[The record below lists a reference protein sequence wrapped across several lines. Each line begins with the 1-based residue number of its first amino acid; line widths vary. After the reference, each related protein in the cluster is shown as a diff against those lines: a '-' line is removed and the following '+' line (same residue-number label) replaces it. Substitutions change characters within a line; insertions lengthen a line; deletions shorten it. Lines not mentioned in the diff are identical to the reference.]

1 MRSYHN
7 SKKNNIRLLKQKKFN
22 KKFHFNN
29 KNEQK
34 KLKVT
39 YQNPKFYDNHINNM
53 TANIEEYAH
62 HHPKY
67 LMKKFNINNRIELPL
82 NSMSSEKN
90 KEKNLAYSEKTF
102 SYNKTSKNLTSVKK
116 NLFRNSE
123 TFYNE
128 SNIGEK
134 YINNE
139 TENKKSDSVNKNKK
153 SNSKKKY
160 RIYTENITNFENS
173 LNIQIN
179 NTYTNCNNSINNT
192 INNTIN
198 NAINNTNN
206 NTFSS
211 NSNNNIINNININI
225 KQSSYN
231 INTITNYYQSLKHNL
246 RRNKN
251 IKIQHFSQSN
261 IKSNNNTEIK
271 NKLHKKSKINRL
283 KESIQLSQPK
293 LLTKVNNFKPLKS
306 SYNEVIKKKREMLK
320 NANSIYLS
328 SPFRKNISEYE
339 EKKNEANN
347 ENKNSRKK
355 IWSSEYRN
363 NNKKTYYEVSSNTKT
378 IKSQSFSASKRN
390 PKFRYKYIKNKVQML
405 SRNNF
410 SKLEI
415 FHTKSNNN
423 ISPKQIRRKSNIAS
437 SNYDIVSGANHS
449 IKVITD
455 ISQNNLPTITNL
467 TKINSISN
475 KTKHKE
481 IKKQIMDDKFS
492 RYIIFGKNL
501 LCRMEKKECNI
512 CHKYFDSHLFK
523 IHYNSHPSQI
533 FEWFYLGSFSNACDI
548 KELRKNKINYILNCA
563 IECHNKNLP
572 KYIKEL
578 HLKIKDIEN
587 FDLINYFEEA
597 NEFINKCKL
606 EGGTILVHCKLGI
619 SRSASF
625 VIAYLIKNNN
635 LSVEK
640 ALNFVKQKRNQIKP
654 NEGFMSQLKKYERLI
669 YLRKV

>member
-1 MRSYHN
+1 MKNHHN
-7 SKKNNIRLLKQKKFN
+7 NRKNNIRLLKPKKFN
-22 KKFHFNN
+22 QKFSLNN
-29 KNEQK
+29 KEQK

-39 YQNPKFYDNHINNM
+39 YQNPKFYNHSISQM
-53 TANIEEYAH
+53 TENIEEYAH
-62 HHPKY
+62 SRPQY
-67 LMKKFNINNRIELPL
+67 LLKKLDLYNKIKLPL
-82 NSMSSEKN
+82 NPMSSEKN
-90 KEKNLAYSEKTF
+90 NNDNMEYPEKTF
-102 SYNKTSKNLTSVKK
+102 SYNKTSKNLTIIKK
-116 NLFRNSE
+116 NLFRKSE
-123 TFYNE
+123 TFSNE
-128 SNIGEK
+128 SNLGEK

-139 TENKKSDSVNKNKK
+139 IENKLNDNINKNEI
-153 SNSKKKY
+153 SNSIKKF
-160 RIYTENITNFENS
+160 RLYTESNFDNS
-173 LNIQIN
+173 LNVHIN
-179 NTYTNCNNSINNT
+179 NIYSNCNNSLSNT
-192 INNTIN
+192 F
-198 NAINNTNN
+198 N
-206 NTFSS
+206 NTFSN

-231 INTITNYYQSLKHNL
+231 INTITNFYQSLKHNF

-251 IKIQHFSQSN
+251 VKIQHFSHSN
-261 IKSNNNTEIK
+261 IKSNNISEIK
-271 NKLHKKSKINRL
+271 NKLHRKTRINKL

-293 LLTKVNNFKPLKS
+293 LQSKYNNFKPQKG
-306 SYNEVIKKKREMLK
+306 SYYEEIKKKREMLK
-320 NANSIYLS
+320 KVNSTCLS
-328 SPFRKNISEYE
+328 SPFRKNINKYE
-339 EKKNEANN
+339 EKKNKSNN

-355 IWSSEYRN
+355 IWSTEFRKN
-363 NNKKTYYEVSSNTKT
+363 NISNYYKISSNKINTTKT

-415 FHTKSNNN
+415 FHTKTNSH
-423 ISPKQIRRKSNIAS
+423 ISSKQIRRKSKLSNT
-437 SNYDIVSGANHS
+437 NYDSISGAHHS

-455 ISQNNLPTITNL
+455 ISQNSLPNISNL
-467 TKINSISN
+467 TSINKISN
-475 KTKHKE
+475 KRKYKDL
-481 IKKQIMDDKFS
+481 KKQIIDSKYT
-492 RYIIFGKNL
+492 RYINFGKNL
-501 LCRMEKKECNI
+501 LCKMEKKECNI

-563 IECHNKNLP
+563 IECHNKKLP
-572 KYIKEL
+572 KDIKEL
-578 HLKIKDIEN
+578 HLKIKDNEN

-606 EGGTILVHCKLGI
+606 EGGTLLVHCKLGI

-625 VIAYLIKNNN
+625 VIAYLMENNN

-654 NEGFMSQLKKYERLI
+654 NEGFMSQLKRYERLI
-669 YLRKV
+669 HFK

>member
-7 SKKNNIRLLKQKKFN
+7 SKKNNIRLLKQKKSNQKFLLNNRNDQN
-22 KKFHFNN
+22 K
-29 KNEQK
+29 
-34 KLKVT
+34 LRVT
-39 YQNPKFYDNHINNM
+39 YQNPKFYGNHISNL
-53 TANIEEYAH
+53 TENIEDYAH
-62 HHPKY
+62 SRPQY
-67 LMKKFNINNRIELPL
+67 LMKKFNFNNKIKLPL

-90 KEKNLAYSEKTF
+90 KENNLAYSEKDF
-102 SYNKTSKNLTSVKK
+102 SYNKTSKNLASVKK
-116 NLFRNSE
+116 NLFRKSE

-139 TENKKSDSVNKNKK
+139 TDNKQNDSINKNEK
-153 SNSKKKY
+153 SNSKKKF
-160 RIYTENITNFENS
+160 RIYTENINNFENS
-173 LNIQIN
+173 LNVQIN
-179 NTYTNCNNSINNT
+179 NTCNNSISNT

-198 NAINNTNN
+198 N
-206 NTFSS
+206 TFSN

-231 INTITNYYQSLKHNL
+231 INTITNFYQSLKHNF
-246 RRNKN
+246 RKNKN
-251 IKIQHFSQSN
+251 IKIQHFSHSN
-261 IKSNNNTEIK
+261 IKLNNNSEIK
-271 NKLHKKSKINRL
+271 NKLHRKSKINRL

-293 LLTKVNNFKPLKS
+293 LLTKINNFKPLKG
-306 SYNEVIKKKREMLK
+306 SYYEEIKKKKEMLQ
-320 NANSIYLS
+320 NANNIYLS
-328 SPFRKNISEYE
+328 SPFSKNITEYD
-339 EKKNEANN
+339 EKKNKTNN
-347 ENKNSRKK
+347 EKKNSRKK
-355 IWSSEYRN
+355 IWSSEYRK
-363 NNKKTYYEVSSNTKT
+363 NNKNNFYEVSSTSKINTIT

-423 ISPKQIRRKSNIAS
+423 NISSKQIRRKSNKS
-437 SNYDIVSGANHS
+437 YSNYDTISGANHS

-467 TKINSISN
+467 TKINNISS

-481 IKKQIMDDKFS
+481 IKKQIMDDKFI
-492 RYIIFGKNL
+492 RYINFGKNL
-501 LCRMEKKECNI
+501 LCKMEKKECNI

-572 KYIKEL
+572 KNIKEL
-578 HLKIKDIEN
+578 HLKIKDTEN

-606 EGGTILVHCKLGI
+606 EGGTLLVHCKLGI

-640 ALNFVKQKRNQIKP
+640 ALDFVKQKRNQIKP
-654 NEGFMSQLKKYERLI
+654 NEGFMNQLKKYERQI
-669 YLRKV
+669 YLRKG